1 MSSTKHLI
9 LGGVKSGKSRYAEN
23 RVKQFLSEHNI
34 AAESVCLIATAESL
48 DEAMAQRIEK
58 HQAQRPSN
66 WQVIEEPL
74 YLAEALEKASTTAS
88 IILIDCLTLWLTNL
102 LMKENENF
110 LARELEQFTNAV
122 QRCQVS
128 LIMVS
133 NETNMGIMP
142 LGQLTRDYCDR
153 AGILHQK
160 LAMICGS
167 VDLVV
172 AGLPLALKQKG
183 DQG

>member
-1 MSSTKHLI
+1 MMSSMKHLI

-23 RVKQFLSEHNI
+23 CVKRFLSERRI
-34 AAESVCLIATAESL
+34 EGESVCLIATAESL
-48 DEAMAQRIEK
+48 DAAMAQRIEK
-58 HQAQRPSN
+58 HQAQRPPN
-66 WQVIEEPL
+66 WKVIEEPL
-74 YLAEALEKASTTAS
+74 HLAEALDKASSTAS

-102 LMKENENF
+102 LMKEDDSF
-110 LARELEQFTNAV
+110 LDGELEQFTKAV
-122 QRCQVS
+122 QHSQVP

-153 AGILHQK
+153 AGTLHQA
-160 LAMICGS
+160 LAEIATC

-172 AGLPLALKQKG
+172 AGLPLALKSPGKQ
-183 DQG
+183 